1 MAYID
6 LFFFSLVYLF
16 PSSLELA
23 IKVSSTSDA
32 DNQPAEAIPSSECV
46 EMPENDEEL
55 VVSTDAA
62 TSERQ
67 RQLTYESPRMKK

>member
-1 MAYID
+1 
-6 LFFFSLVYLF
+6 
-16 PSSLELA
+16 
-23 IKVSSTSDA
+23 
-32 DNQPAEAIPSSECV
+32 
-46 EMPENDEEL
+46 MPESDEEL